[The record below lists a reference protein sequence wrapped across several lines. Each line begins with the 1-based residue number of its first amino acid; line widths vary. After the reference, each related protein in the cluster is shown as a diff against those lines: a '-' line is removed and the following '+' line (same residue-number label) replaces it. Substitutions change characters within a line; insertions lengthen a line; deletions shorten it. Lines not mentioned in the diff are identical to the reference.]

1 MTIDA
6 YLNPDFTWIQKLLF
20 FAVGLLG
27 LLVCD
32 FLLLGGA
39 EISASFMPRSERK
52 YAVPVKFHKYIQLFY
67 EMIISGTSVMSFACA
82 YVVFNHV
89 YSLMQAGAG
98 HSGMITGTFYH
109 IWSEGKDFALLLLIC
124 LSIVFNTILD
134 TFIIPLGRLAKEE
147 KAAVRMLGMFY
158 AIIILIYL
166 NLIGDESEYS
176 PVMMYYLGLMVG
188 RFVYFD
194 ASFMDFLVAIKNAF
208 IKLPM
213 LVLCVALCGGMC
225 FFGFKAGFLLERNYY
240 IVGVFYT
247 HLFLL
252 AAVFVIHHSHIM
264 KFVAR
269 EKELPKEDER
279 LGEEE
284 YYDDSEYPE
293 DK

>member
-158 AIIILIYL
+158 AIIILVYL

-208 IKLPM
+208 IKFPM

-269 EKELPKEDER
+269 EKEPAKGNEDP
-279 LGEEE
+279 EEIE
-284 YYDDSEYPE
+284 YYDDSDYPE